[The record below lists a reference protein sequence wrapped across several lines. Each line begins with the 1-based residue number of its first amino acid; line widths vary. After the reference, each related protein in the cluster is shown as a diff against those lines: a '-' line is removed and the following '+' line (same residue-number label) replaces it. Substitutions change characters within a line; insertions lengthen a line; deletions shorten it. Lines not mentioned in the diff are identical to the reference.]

1 MKVYIIIENFEKENQ
16 YSSSSC
22 GYVNSVFSD
31 KEKAI
36 RTAERLME
44 GEENYTC
51 KVIEREM
58 F

>member
-1 MKVYIIIENFEKENQ
+1 MKVYILIENFEKDYQ
-16 YSSSSC
+16 SSC
-22 GYVNSVFSD
+22 GYVNSVYTD
-31 KEKAI
+31 KENALKA
-36 RTAERLME
+36 AERLME

>member
-16 YSSSSC
+16 YSSSC
-22 GYVNSVFSD
+22 GYVNCVFSD

-36 RTAERLME
+36 RAAERLME